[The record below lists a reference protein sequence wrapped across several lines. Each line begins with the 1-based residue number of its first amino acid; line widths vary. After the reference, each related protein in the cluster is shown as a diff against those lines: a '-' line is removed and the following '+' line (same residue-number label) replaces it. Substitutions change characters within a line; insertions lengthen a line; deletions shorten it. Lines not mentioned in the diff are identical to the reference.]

1 MGGPA
6 GGRGL
11 IGRSLERQDARDK
24 VTGRARYTVDLRMPG
39 MVEGKVLRSPYPH
52 ARILGIDT
60 KEAAQLPGVL
70 GVITGADL
78 GDIDP
83 YFGQAVKD
91 QPLLAIDRV
100 RFAGEPVAA
109 VAAVDALT
117 AEEAARRIVVD
128 YEPLPVV
135 RDVAE
140 ALAPGA
146 PQLHVDR
153 PRSTLFPDVQDIKP
167 DVTRNICHHFVYRR
181 GDPDAAFRQA
191 DVVFDDTF
199 TLPSVHHFPLEP
211 LGAIAHYRGREL
223 TVWTGTQYPF
233 AMRQSLAE
241 MFGLPQSRVRIV
253 VPYVGGA
260 FGSRE
265 LIPAAP
271 IAAALSR
278 RAGAPVR
285 VLFSSEDTART
296 VVRNGGRVRIQSAVR
311 KDGTIIGRRAEIHL
325 DTGAYTD
332 QGSRVSK
339 KAGYR
344 IIGPYRIPHVEVN
357 SYAVFTNTV
366 SAGSYRGFGTPEVC
380 WAYESQLDIIA
391 AKLGLDPFALRMKN
405 LLKRDEEY
413 APGDRPLDS
422 DMDQALDILAKEVGW
437 REARASGE
445 GVGLACAIK
454 DGGGTRTSSTAIVR
468 LHQDGSATVLASS
481 AEIGQGVQSVL
492 GQIAAAELGID
503 PSRVTVTAPD
513 TGVTPFD
520 QRTNASRATSLLGHA
535 VQEAAQRVADQVRA
549 IAAEALEAS
558 PDECR
563 LEGGGVSAGGRR
575 LGFGEVI
582 QRFFRDAGGE
592 LIGYGYQRPAIGLTA
607 LGATASFWEIGLGA
621 AVVSVDRE
629 TGAISVHRYVSLSDP
644 GRAINPAGVEGQD
657 LGGAMQG
664 LGPAL
669 FEAMV
674 YDDGQLVNGSMIDY
688 RLPLFSDLPES
699 FDAVIVEGGGGPGP
713 HGAKG
718 VAEGSIIP
726 VAPAIANALF
736 AATGARVKDL
746 PLTPERVWRALR
758 SGAGRDA

>member
-1 MGGPA
+1 MTV
-6 GGRGL
+6 
-11 IGRSLERQDARDK
+11 IGSSLERQDARDK
-24 VTGRARYTVDLRMPG
+24 VTGRARYTVDLRIAG
-39 MVEGKVLRSPYPH
+39 MVEGAVVRSPHPH
-52 ARILGIDT
+52 ARLLRIDT
-60 KEAAQLPGVL
+60 REAARLPGVL
-70 GVITGADL
+70 AVVTGADL
-78 GDIDP
+78 GDLDP

-91 QPLLAIDRV
+91 QPVLAIDRV

-109 VAAVDALT
+109 VAGVDALT
-117 AEEAARRIVVD
+117 AEMAVRRIVVD
-128 YEPLPVV
+128 YEPLPVI
-135 RDVAE
+135 RNIDD
-140 ALAPGA
+140 ALSPGA
-146 PQLHVDR
+146 VQLHVDR
-153 PRSTLFPDVQDIKP
+153 PRSTLFPDVKDIAP
-167 DVTRNICHHFVYRR
+167 DVTRNICHHFRYRR
-181 GDPDAAFRQA
+181 GDPDAAFREA
-191 DVVFDDTF
+191 DFVFDDTF

-211 LGAIAHYRGREL
+211 LGAIAQHQGGEL

-233 AMRQSLAE
+233 ALRQALAE
-241 MFGLPQSRVRIV
+241 MFGLPQSRVRVI

-271 IAAALSR
+271 IAAVLSR
-278 RAGAPVR
+278 KTGLPVR

-296 VVRNGGRVRIQSAVR
+296 VVRNGGRLRIQTAVA
-311 KDGTIIGRRAEIHL
+311 KDGTFLGRRGTIQL

-332 QGSRVSK
+332 QGSRVAK

-344 IIGPYRIPHVEVN
+344 MIGPYRIPHVEVDA
-357 SYAVFTNTV
+357 SAVFTNTV

-380 WAYESQLDIIA
+380 WAYESQTDMIA
-391 AKLGLDPFALRMKN
+391 ARLGLDPLALRLKN

-413 APGDRPLDS
+413 AEGDRPIDS
-422 DMDQALDILAKEVGW
+422 DLDQGLEIIAKEVGW
-437 REARASGE
+437 HDARRRGE
-445 GVGLACAIK
+445 GVGLACAVK

-492 GQIAAAELGID
+492 GQIAAAELGLD
-503 PSRVTVTAPD
+503 PARVTVSAPD

-535 VQEAAQRVADQVRA
+535 VQEAARRVAEQVRA
-549 IAAEALEAS
+549 IAAEAVGVG
-558 PDECR
+558 PDDCR
-563 LEGGGVSAGGRR
+563 LEHGNVIAGGQA
-575 LGFGEVI
+575 LSLSEVI
-582 QRFFRDAGGE
+582 QRFFREAGGE
-592 LIGYGYQRPAIGLTA
+592 LIGYGYQRPATGLNA
-607 LGATASFWEIGLGA
+607 LGATAAFWEIGLGA
-621 AVVSVDRE
+621 ARIAVDRE
-629 TGAISVHRYVSLSDP
+629 TGAIAVHRYLSLSDP

-669 FEAMV
+669 FEAMA
-674 YDDGQLVNGSMIDY
+674 YDGGQLLNGSLVDY
-688 RLPLFSDLPES
+688 RLPLFSDLP
-699 FDAVIVEGGGGPGP
+699 DAFEALIVEGGGGPGP

-726 VAPAIANALF
+726 VAAAIANALF

-758 SGAGRDA
+758 ARDGAPAGGGS

>member
-1 MGGPA
+1 VSDT
-6 GGRGL
+6 RVEDRSL

-24 VTGRARYTVDLRMPG
+24 VTGRARYTVDLKIAG
-39 MVEGKVLRSPYPH
+39 MLEGAVLRSPYPH
-52 ARILGIDT
+52 ARIIGIDT
-60 KEAAQLPGVL
+60 EDAVRVSGVMA
-70 GVITGADL
+70 VITAADL
-78 GDIDP
+78 ADIDP
-83 YFGQAVKD
+83 YFGQAVRD
-91 QPLLAIDRV
+91 QPMLAVDRV
-100 RFAGEPVAA
+100 RFAGEPVVA
-109 VAAVDALT
+109 VAAVDAR
-117 AEEAARRIVVD
+117 AAAAAIRRVVVR

-135 RDVAE
+135 HNLDE
-140 ALAPGA
+140 ALAADA

-153 PRSTLFPDVQDIKP
+153 PRSTLFPDVQDIRP
-167 DVTRNICHHFVYRR
+167 DVRRNICHHFAYRR
-181 GDPDAAFRQA
+181 GDADAAFRDA
-191 DVVFDDTF
+191 DFVFDDTF

-211 LGAIAHYRGREL
+211 LGAIAHHQGSEL

-241 MFGLPQSRVRIV
+241 MFGLPQSRVRII
-253 VPYVGGA
+253 VPFVGGA

-296 VVRNGGRVRIQSAVR
+296 VVRNGGRVRIQTAVR
-311 KDGTIIGRRAEIHL
+311 RDGTLTGRRAEIHL

-332 QGSRVSK
+332 QGSRVCK

-344 IIGPYRIPHVEVN
+344 AIGPYRIPHVDVN
-357 SYAVFTNTV
+357 AYAVFTNTA

-391 AKLGLDPFALRMKN
+391 AKLGVDPFALRMKN
-405 LLKRDEEY
+405 LLERGEEY
-413 APGDRPLDS
+413 AQGDRPIDS
-422 DMDQALDILAKEVGW
+422 DLDDALEIVAKEIGW
-437 REARASGE
+437 RDARATGE

-492 GQIAAAELGID
+492 GQLAAAELGLEA
-503 PSRVTVTAPD
+503 SRVTVTAPD

-535 VQEAAQRVADQVRA
+535 VQQAAQRVADQVRA
-549 IAAEALEAS
+549 IAAEALGVS
-558 PDECR
+558 PDDCR
-563 LEGGGVSAGGRR
+563 LESGGVSAGGRR
-575 LGFGEVI
+575 LTFGEVI

-592 LIGYGYQRPAIGLTA
+592 LIGHGYQRPPTGINA

-621 AVVSVDRE
+621 AVVRVDRE
-629 TGAISVHRYVSLSDP
+629 TGAIVVRRYLTLSDP

-688 RLPLFSDLPES
+688 RLPLFSDLPDS
-699 FDAVIVEGGGGPGP
+699 FDALIVEGGGGPGP

-718 VAEGSIIP
+718 VAEGAIIA
-726 VAPAIANALF
+726 VAPAIANAVF
-736 AATGARVKDL
+736 AATGARIKDL
-746 PLTPERVWRALR
+746 PLTPERVWRALHETQ
-758 SGAGRDA
+758 

>member
-1 MGGPA
+1 MNEP
-6 GGRGL
+6 GRGDGRSI

-24 VTGRARYTVDLRMPG
+24 VTGRARYTVDLAVPG
-39 MVEGKVLRSPYPH
+39 MIEGKVLRSPYAH
-52 ARILGIDT
+52 ARIVSIDT
-60 KEAAQLPGVL
+60 SKAARHPGVL
-70 GVITGADL
+70 AVLTGADL
-78 GDIDP
+78 TDIDP
-83 YFGQAVKD
+83 YFGQAVRD
-91 QPLLAIDRV
+91 QPVLAIERV
-100 RFAGEPVAA
+100 RFAGEPVVA
-109 VAAVDALT
+109 VAAVDALS
-117 AEEAARRIVVD
+117 AEEALRHVSVEYA
-128 YEPLPVV
+128 PLPVI
-135 RDVAE
+135 RTIDE

-146 PQLHVDR
+146 SQLQVDR

-167 DVTRNICHHFVYRR
+167 DVTRNICHHFSFRR
-181 GDPDAAFRQA
+181 GDAARAFAQA
-191 DVVFDDTF
+191 DLVFDDTF

-211 LGAIAHYRGREL
+211 LGAIAHHQGGEL

-233 AMRQSLAE
+233 AMRQALAE

-260 FGSRE
+260 FGCRE

-271 IAAALSR
+271 IASVLSR
-278 RAGAPVR
+278 RCGVPVR
-285 VLFSSEDTART
+285 VVFSSEETART
-296 VVRNGGRVRIQSAVR
+296 SSRNAGRVRIETAVM
-311 KDGTIIGRRAEIHL
+311 KDGTLVGRRAEIHL

-344 IIGPYRIPHVEVN
+344 VVGPYRIPHVEVN

-380 WAYESQLDIIA
+380 WAYESQMDIIA
-391 AKLGLDPFALRMKN
+391 ARLGMDPLELRMKN
-405 LLKRDEEY
+405 LLKRNEEY
-413 APGDRPLDS
+413 AQGDRPIDS
-422 DMDQALDILAKEVGW
+422 DLDLALETIAKEVGW
-437 REARASGE
+437 HVTRESGE
-445 GVGLACAIK
+445 GAGLACAVK

-492 GQIAAAELGID
+492 GQIAAAELALD
-503 PSRVTVTAPD
+503 PARVSVTAPD

-520 QRTNASRATSLLGHA
+520 QRTNASG
-535 VQEAAQRVADQVRA
+535 QR
-549 IAAEALEAS
+549 LT
-558 PDECR
+558 
-563 LEGGGVSAGGRR
+563 
-575 LGFGEVI
+575 FGQVI

-592 LIGYGYQRPAIGLTA
+592 LIGHGYQRPAAGLNA

-621 AVVSVDRE
+621 AVVTVDRE
-629 TGAISVHRYVSLSDP
+629 TGAITLHRYVSLSDP

-688 RLPLFSDLPES
+688 RLPLFSDLPPS
-699 FDAVIVEGGGGPGP
+699 FDALIIEGGGGPGP

-718 VAEGSIIP
+718 VAEGSIIT
-726 VAPAIANALF
+726 VAPALANAIF
-736 AATGARVKDL
+736 AATGVRLRDL
-746 PLTPERVWRALR
+746 PMTPERVWRALR
-758 SGAGRDA
+758 DAESASPKKGTGR